1 MLHLYRSDTAEV
13 THNIIQ
19 RDGPVW

>member
-13 THNIIQ
+13 TYNIIQ